1 MLDIQYPEE
10 GSGKTDP
17 TLGITLVDAG
27 MVAQLTEEESF
38 SFIGLMT
45 SLGEGDGF
53 AAAQHAMNFSVENN
67 MTPEQRGAFTMD
79 MVNLFEAKCR
89 GYGNN
94 VDVGEVLQ
102 SILGVIR
109 DHKVRIDANYA
120 TLVINAMCVESLGK
134 RVCPTYNVLEAAR
147 PLLQAYRKQC
157 FGKDGYT
164 RIASA
169 RHLKRMK
176 RVMPFLLDR
185 QKESHD
191 KAFFKE
197 IQIQRKTSTRKIAR
211 GGDKQHPNTKK

>member
-1 MLDIQYPEE
+1 MLDIRYPE
-10 GSGKTDP
+10 GDSGNGEPK
-17 TLGITLVDAG
+17 LGITLVDAG

-45 SLGEGDGF
+45 SLGEGDGY
-53 AAAQHAMNFSVENN
+53 AAAQHSLNFSVENN
-67 MTPEQRGAFTMD
+67 MTPEEKEAFTKD
-79 MVNLFEAKCR
+79 MVKLFEEKCR

-94 VDVGEVLQ
+94 VDVGVVLQ

-109 DHKVRIDANYA
+109 DHRVRIDANYA

-147 PLLQAYRKQC
+147 PLLQTYRKQC
-157 FGKDGYT
+157 FDKDGYT

-169 RHLKRMK
+169 RHMKRIK
-176 RVMPFLLDR
+176 RVMPFLLVR

-191 KAFFKE
+191 KAFFKQIE
-197 IQIQRKTSTRKIAR
+197 IQRKTSRRKIAR
-211 GGDKQHPNTKK
+211 GGDKQPPKK